1 MKTGKIKWY
10 NPKKH
15 FGFITGDDGEDIFL
29 HSSDLPAGEEDL
41 KEGDPVEYE
50 VGDAPKGKKAINVKK
65 V

>member
-1 MKTGKIKWY
+1 MKTGKVKWY

-29 HSSDLPAGEEDL
+29 HSSDLPNGEEV
-41 KEGDPVEYE
+41 KEGDRVEYE
-50 VGDAPKGKKAINVKK
+50 TGDAPKGKKAINVRK